1 MTDSKTAEKIYPKR
15 TLKKKPFFDEE
26 PWETVENRKKNSR
39 SKTKKSTDDKAKT
52 NLNENDSNKPYCW
65 KCLLVFKTGQE
76 LEKHQEDC
84 LRAEKGEF

>member
-1 MTDSKTAEKIYPKR
+1 MADSKTAEKIYPKR

-52 NLNENDSNKPYCW
+52 NLNENGSKGTLKGRLNHFFT
-65 KCLLVFKTGQE
+65 CLHTVYT
-76 LEKHQEDC
+76 
-84 LRAEKGEF
+84 